1 MKDKELSYQ
10 AQQFATRAGVTVRTL
25 HHYDRLGL
33 LKPSAYTGSGYR
45 LYRES
50 DLARLQQIVTLK
62 FIGFSLQEIKN
73 LLEQKGRDLATALRR
88 QREIINQ
95 KRRHLGMAVQAIE
108 KAELV
113 ISSEEP
119 DWEAF
124 KKIIEVINMQD
135 DMYWTRKYYSESAT
149 EKLAARATPEVIE
162 QGQNDWA
169 QLIKEVEAVVRDG
182 EDPTSEKARSLAARW
197 SNLIQQFTG
206 GDPEI
211 SAGLKKLYADQSNWP
226 AHFQKPYSDEVG
238 AFICAAGGKKID

>member
-1 MKDKELSYQ
+1 MRSNEVSYQ

-73 LLEQKGRDLATALRR
+73 LLDQNGHDLATALRR

-95 KRRHLGMAVQAIE
+95 KRHHLGMAVQAIE
-108 KAELV
+108 RAELV
-113 ISSEEP
+113 ISNEEP
-119 DWEAF
+119 DWDAF
-124 KKIIEVINMQD
+124 KKIIEVINMQN
-135 DMYWTRKYYSESAT
+135 DMDWTRKYYSESAT

-162 QGQNDWA
+162 KGQNDWA
-169 QLIKEVEAVVRDG
+169 QLIKEVEAAVQAG
-182 EDPTSEKARSLAARW
+182 EDPSSDKARALASRW

-211 SAGLKKLYADQSNWP
+211 SEGLKNLYADQSNWP
-226 AHFQKPYSDEVG
+226 AHFQKPYSGEVE
-238 AFICAAGGKKID
+238 AFICAAGGKK

>member
-1 MKDKELSYQ
+1 MSSTEPTYQ

-33 LKPSAYTGSGYR
+33 LKPSTYTAAGYR

-62 FIGFSLQEIKN
+62 FIGFSLHEIKT
-73 LLEQKGRDLATALRR
+73 LLGQSGRDLATALRR

-95 KRRHLGMAVQAIE
+95 KRQHLGMAVQAIE
-108 KAELV
+108 KAERV
-113 ISSEEP
+113 ITSDET

-124 KKIIEVINMQD
+124 KNIIEVINMQN
-135 DMYWTRKYYSESAT
+135 DMEWTRKYYSDSAR
-149 EKLAARATPEVIE
+149 EKLAARATPEVVE

-169 QLIKEVEAVVRDG
+169 QLIKEVEAAVQAG
-182 EDPTSEKARSLAARW
+182 EDPASEKAQSLAARW

-206 GDPEI
+206 GDAEV
-211 SAGLKKLYADQSNWP
+211 SEGLKKLYADQSNWP
-226 AHFQKPYSDEVG
+226 PHFQKPYSDEVE
-238 AFICAAGGKKID
+238 AFICAASGKK